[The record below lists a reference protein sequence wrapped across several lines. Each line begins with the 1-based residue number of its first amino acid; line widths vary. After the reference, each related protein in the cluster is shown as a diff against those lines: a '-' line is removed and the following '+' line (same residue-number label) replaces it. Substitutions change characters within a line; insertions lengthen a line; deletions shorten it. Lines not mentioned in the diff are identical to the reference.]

1 MRKMLMIGLAAASLT
16 ALAAPGAAWAGDE
29 DDARVAIAAAKAK
42 LDAAEKA
49 GVGGNA
55 GDVLSRSRTK
65 LEEASAKFRKDE
77 DRHAQVLAQEA
88 EALADLA
95 TATAELRGLDAER
108 SKVAV
113 N

>member
-1 MRKMLMIGLAAASLT
+1 MRNKLMIGLAAASLA
-16 ALAAPGAAWAGDE
+16 ALVAPGAAMAGDE

-42 LDAAEKA
+42 LDSAEKA

-55 GDVLSRSRTK
+55 GDVLNKSRTT
-65 LEEASAKFRKDE
+65 LEEANAKFRKDE
-77 DRHAQVLAQEA
+77 DRHARVLAQEA

-95 TATAELRGLDAER
+95 VATSELRALEGER
-108 SKVAV
+108 SKIAV

>member
-1 MRKMLMIGLAAASLT
+1 MKKMLVIGLAAASLT
-16 ALAAPGAAWAGDE
+16 AFAVPGAAWAGDE

-42 LDAAEKA
+42 LDGAEKA

-55 GDVLSRSRTK
+55 ADMLGRSRAK
-65 LEEASAKFRKDE
+65 LEEANVQFKKDK
-77 DRHAQVLAQEA
+77 DRYAQLLAQEA

-95 TATAELRGLDAER
+95 TATAELRTLDTER
-108 SKVAV
+108 AKVAV

>member
-1 MRKMLMIGLAAASLT
+1 MRKLVLIAAAAGLSL
-16 ALAAPGAAWAGDE
+16 ALPHAAFAGDE

-49 GVGGNA
+49 GVGGEA
-55 GDVLSRSRTK
+55 GDVLSRSRAT
-65 LEEASAKFRKDE
+65 LDDASAKFKKDE
-77 DRHAQVLAQEA
+77 DRAARALANQA

-95 TATAELRGLDAER
+95 TATSEMRMLEAER
-108 SKVAV
+108 LKLAAT

>member
-1 MRKMLMIGLAAASLT
+1 MRNIVLIGLAAAGLS
-16 ALAAPGAAWAGDE
+16 AVAMPSVAMAGDE

-55 GDVLSRSRTK
+55 GDVLNRSRTA
-65 LEEASAKFRKDE
+65 LEDANAKFRKDE
-77 DRHAQVLAQEA
+77 DRHALALALEA
-88 EALADLA
+88 DALADLA
-95 TATAELRGLDAER
+95 SATAEMRALETER
-108 SKVAV
+108 SKVAA